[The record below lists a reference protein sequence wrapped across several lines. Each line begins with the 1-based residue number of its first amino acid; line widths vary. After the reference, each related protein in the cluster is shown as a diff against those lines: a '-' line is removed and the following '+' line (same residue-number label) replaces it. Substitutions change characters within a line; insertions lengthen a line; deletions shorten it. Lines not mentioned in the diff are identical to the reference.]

1 VRESSQEAASDSLR
15 EEDLKGAGDNG
26 TSGAPASGAPASGVA
41 ASGVTAT
48 AEDLQ
53 AMRQALAAAE
63 ETARTQRDLY
73 LRAAAE
79 LDNVRKRAQRDIENA
94 HRYAIEGLAAELL
107 SVRDGLALGV
117 SNGASADARTLL
129 EGQEATLKMLDRTF
143 EKFSVKQLDP
153 AGQRFDPSLH
163 EAVLMQES
171 NATPNTVLQVVQP
184 GYELKGRLLRPARVI
199 VAKGADGQAG

>member
-1 VRESSQEAASDSLR
+1 MREASQEGSSTTSPEAQPEGAADNGI
-15 EEDLKGAGDNG
+15 EAGDR
-26 TSGAPASGAPASGVA
+26 PAG
-41 ASGVTAT
+41 
-48 AEDLQ
+48 ELE

-63 ETARTQRDLY
+63 ESARTQRDLY

-94 HRYAIEGLAAELL
+94 HRYAIEGLAGELL
-107 SVRDGLALGV
+107 AVRDGLELGV
-117 SNGASADARTLL
+117 RNGATADTRTLL
-129 EGQEATLKMLDRTF
+129 EGQEATLKLLDRTF

-153 AGQRFDPSLH
+153 AGQRFDPSQH

-171 NATPNTVLQVVQP
+171 AAAAPNTVLQVVQP

-199 VAKGADGQAG
+199 VTKAAGG

>member
-1 VRESSQEAASDSLR
+1 VREASQEGSSPTSAEAQPDVAA
-15 EEDLKGAGDNG
+15 DNG
-26 TSGAPASGAPASGVA
+26 RDA
-41 ASGVTAT
+41 AGSPVG
-48 AEDLQ
+48 ELE

-63 ETARTQRDLY
+63 ESARTQRDLY

-94 HRYAIEGLAAELL
+94 HRYGIEGLAGELL
-107 SVRDGLALGV
+107 AVRDGLELGV
-117 SNGASADARTLL
+117 RNGATADTRTLL
-129 EGQEATLKMLDRTF
+129 EGQEATLKLLDRTF

-153 AGQRFDPSLH
+153 AGQRFDPSQH

-171 NATPNTVLQVVQP
+171 AAAAPNTVLQVVQP

-199 VAKGADGQAG
+199 VAKAAGG

>member
-1 VRESSQEAASDSLR
+1 VHEARQDGPSVSPPDAEIKAGADAGADAGVEAAGELEALR
-15 EEDLKGAGDNG
+15 QAL
-26 TSGAPASGAPASGVA
+26 
-41 ASGVTAT
+41 AT
-48 AEDLQ
+48 AEDN
-53 AMRQALAAAE
+53 
-63 ETARTQRDLY
+63 ARTQRDLY

-107 SVRDGLALGV
+107 AVRDGLELGV
-117 SNGASADARTLL
+117 RNGASADARTLL
-129 EGQEATLKMLDRTF
+129 AGQEATLKLLDRSF
-143 EKFSVKQLDP
+143 EKFSIKQLDP

-171 NATPNTVLQVVQP
+171 GAAAPNTVLQVVQP

-199 VAKGADGQAG
+199 VAKAADG

>member
-1 VRESSQEAASDSLR
+1 LHDASQDEASMSQPEADTKVSD
-15 EEDLKGAGDNG
+15 EEAVDSG
-26 TSGAPASGAPASGVA
+26 GAPAG
-41 ASGVTAT
+41 
-48 AEDLQ
+48 DLE
-53 AMRQALAAAE
+53 ALRQALTSAE
-63 ETARTQRDLY
+63 DNARTQRDLY

-107 SVRDGLALGV
+107 AVRDGLELAQR
-117 SNGASADARTLL
+117 NGASADAKTLL
-129 EGQEATLKMLDRTF
+129 AGQEATLKLLDRTF

-153 AGQRFDPSLH
+153 AGQRFDPTLH

-171 NATPNTVLQVVQP
+171 DAAAPNTVLQVVQP

-199 VAKGADGQAG
+199 VAKAADG

>member
-1 VRESSQEAASDSLR
+1 VREASQEGSSTTAPEAQPAGAA
-15 EEDLKGAGDNG
+15 DNG
-26 TSGAPASGAPASGVA
+26 IEAGGSPVG
-41 ASGVTAT
+41 
-48 AEDLQ
+48 ELE

-63 ETARTQRDLY
+63 ESARTQRDLY

-94 HRYAIEGLAAELL
+94 HRYGIEGLAGELL
-107 SVRDGLALGV
+107 AVRDGLELGV
-117 SNGASADARTLL
+117 RNGASADTRTLL
-129 EGQEATLKMLDRTF
+129 EGQEATLKLLDRTF

-171 NATPNTVLQVVQP
+171 AAAAPNTVLQVVQP

-199 VAKGADGQAG
+199 VAKAAGG

>member
-1 VRESSQEAASDSLR
+1 MGESSQDGSSAGQSEAERKAS
-15 EEDLKGAGDNG
+15 ADNG
-26 TSGAPASGAPASGVA
+26 VEPGGAAGG
-41 ASGVTAT
+41 
-48 AEDLQ
+48 ELEL
-53 AMRQALAAAE
+53 MRQALATAE
-63 ETARTQRDLY
+63 ESARTQRDLY

-107 SVRDGLALGV
+107 AVRDGLELGV
-117 SNGASADARTLL
+117 RNGATADARTLL
-129 EGQEATLKMLDRTF
+129 EGQEATLKLLDRTF

-153 AGQRFDPSLH
+153 AGQRFDPTLH

-171 NATPNTVLQVVQP
+171 GATPNTVLQVVQP

-199 VAKGADGQAG
+199 VAKAAGG

>member
-1 VRESSQEAASDSLR
+1 VREASQEGSSTTSPEAQPEGAA
-15 EEDLKGAGDNG
+15 DNG
-26 TSGAPASGAPASGVA
+26 IEAGGRPTG
-41 ASGVTAT
+41 
-48 AEDLQ
+48 ELE

-63 ETARTQRDLY
+63 ESARTQRDLY

-94 HRYAIEGLAAELL
+94 HRYAIEGLAGELL
-107 SVRDGLALGV
+107 AVRDGLELGV
-117 SNGASADARTLL
+117 RNGATADTRTLL
-129 EGQEATLKMLDRTF
+129 EGQEATLKLLDRTF

-153 AGQRFDPSLH
+153 AGQRFDPSQH

-171 NATPNTVLQVVQP
+171 AAAAPNTVLQVVQP

-199 VAKGADGQAG
+199 VTKAVGG

>member
-1 VRESSQEAASDSLR
+1 MPEASQEGPSTGQPEAEPKAAA
-15 EEDLKGAGDNG
+15 ENG
-26 TSGAPASGAPASGVA
+26 VEPGGEPGS
-41 ASGVTAT
+41 
-48 AEDLQ
+48 ELE
-53 AMRQALAAAE
+53 AMRQALATAE
-63 ETARTQRDLY
+63 DNARTQRDLY

-107 SVRDGLALGV
+107 PVRDGLELGIR
-117 SNGASADARTLL
+117 NGATADARTLL
-129 EGQEATLKMLDRTF
+129 EGQEATLKLLDRTF

-171 NATPNTVLQVVQP
+171 GAAAPNTVLQVVQP

-199 VAKGADGQAG
+199 VAKGAGA

>member
-1 VRESSQEAASDSLR
+1 VREASQEGSSTTSPEAQPEGAA
-15 EEDLKGAGDNG
+15 DNG
-26 TSGAPASGAPASGVA
+26 IEAGGRA
-41 ASGVTAT
+41 AG
-48 AEDLQ
+48 ELE

-63 ETARTQRDLY
+63 ESARTQRDLY

-94 HRYAIEGLAAELL
+94 HRYAIEGLAGELL
-107 SVRDGLALGV
+107 AVRDGLELGV
-117 SNGASADARTLL
+117 RNGATADTRTLL
-129 EGQEATLKMLDRTF
+129 EGQEATLKLLDRTF

-153 AGQRFDPSLH
+153 AGQRFDPSQH

-171 NATPNTVLQVVQP
+171 AAAAPNTVLQVVQP

-199 VAKGADGQAG
+199 VTKAAGG

>member
-1 VRESSQEAASDSLR
+1 MREARQDESSVSQPEAELKACA
-15 EEDLKGAGDNG
+15 EDGVEAGGGPGDELE
-26 TSGAPASGAPASGVA
+26 AMRKAL
-41 ASGVTAT
+41 AT
-48 AEDLQ
+48 AE
-53 AMRQALAAAE
+53 E
-63 ETARTQRDLY
+63 SARTQRDLY

-107 SVRDGLALGV
+107 AVRDGLELGV
-117 SNGASADARTLL
+117 RNGATADARTLL
-129 EGQEATLKMLDRTF
+129 AGQEATLKLLDRTF

-171 NATPNTVLQVVQP
+171 GAAAPNTVLQVVQP

-199 VAKGADGQAG
+199 VAKAADG